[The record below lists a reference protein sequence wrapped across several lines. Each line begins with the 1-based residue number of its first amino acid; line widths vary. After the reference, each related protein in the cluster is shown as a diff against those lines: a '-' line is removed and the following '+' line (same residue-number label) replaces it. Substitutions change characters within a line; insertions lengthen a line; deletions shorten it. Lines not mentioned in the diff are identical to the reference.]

1 MASCL
6 THLEEYVKNLYIK
19 IGITKPHQL
28 DFQKIS
34 DALGIQVF
42 YWPDASQAL
51 FTGSKGF
58 ILLNELLSPQLQWQD
73 YCHELGHVLLHVG
86 NQWQMQE
93 SFRAYQEEKANLFMQ
108 HACIPTFMLNE
119 LNLYD
124 CGPFQVY
131 EVQQLFNVDYSF
143 AHKRLQQYINNKR
156 IMPNW
161 NFNLSEA
168 PIY

>member
-6 THLEEYVKNLYIK
+6 THLEEYVKNLYLK
-19 IGITKPHQL
+19 IGITKPQQL

-34 DALGIQVF
+34 AELNIQVF

-58 ILLNELLSPQLQWQD
+58 IFLNESLSSQVQWQD

-86 NQWQMQE
+86 NQRQMCE
-93 SFRAYQEEKANLFMQ
+93 SFRAYQEIKANQFMQ
-108 HACIPTFMLNE
+108 HACIPSFMLDE

-143 AHKRLQQYINNKR
+143 ALKRLQQYINNKQ

-161 NFNLSEA
+161 NPNIVPLHA
-168 PIY
+168 